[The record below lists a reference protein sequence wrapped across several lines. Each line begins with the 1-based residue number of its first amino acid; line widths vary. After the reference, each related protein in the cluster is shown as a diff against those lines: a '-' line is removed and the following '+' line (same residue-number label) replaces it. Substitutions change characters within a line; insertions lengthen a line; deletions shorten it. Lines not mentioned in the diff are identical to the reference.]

1 MTMNHEYQIIIV
13 SDSLGETASHVAR
26 AAMNQF
32 SNKEYVVKKY
42 NYVRD
47 VDAIEEIV
55 SEASKQSSIVLFT
68 TVIDEMTKSIIETC
82 AKYNVRCHDILTPVL
97 DQFSDFFSDTPA
109 QKPGTMYKL
118 DDDYFER
125 VAAIEF
131 AVKYDDGKDLR
142 GLKHA
147 DVVLLGIS
155 RTSKTPLSMYLSHK
169 NIKVANVP
177 LVPEIPVAKEIYDL
191 PKNKLIGLTNSPD
204 KLNEIRVERLKA
216 LGLSS
221 DVEYANYNRILDE
234 LEYAEKVYKQLG
246 CPVINVA
253 TKAIEETASII
264 MEITGLNMKLK

>member
-1 MTMNHEYQIIIV
+1 MDNRYYIFIL

-32 SNKEYVVKKY
+32 LNKDYVVKKY

-47 VDAIEEIV
+47 ADAVEEIV
-55 SEASKQSSIVLFT
+55 IEASKHKSMILFT
-68 TVIDEMTKSIIETC
+68 TVLEELTNTIVTMC
-82 AKYNVRCHDILTPVL
+82 AQHNVLCHDILSPVL
-97 DQFSDFFSDTPA
+97 TQFMSFFGDKPA
-109 QKPGTMYKL
+109 RKPGTMYKL

-142 GLKHA
+142 GLKYA

-169 NIKVANVP
+169 NVKVANVP
-177 LVPEIPVAKEIYDL
+177 LVPEIQVAKEIFQVS
-191 PKNKLIGLTNSPD
+191 KNKLIGLTNSPE
-204 KLNEIRVERLKA
+204 KLNEIRIERLRA

-221 DVEYANYNRILDE
+221 DVEYANFDRILHE
-234 LEYAEKVYKQLG
+234 LDYAEQVYKQLG

-253 TKAIEETASII
+253 NKAIEETASII
-264 MEITGLNMKLK
+264 LEITGLNIKLK

>member
-1 MTMNHEYQIIIV
+1 MEKEFQIIII
-13 SDSLGETASHVAR
+13 SDSLGETALHVVR

-32 SNKEYVVKKY
+32 NNQNHMIKKY
-42 NYVRD
+42 NYIRD
-47 VDAIEEIV
+47 KEAVEKIIK
-55 SEASKQSSIVLFT
+55 EASHSSSMVLFT
-68 TVIDEMTKSIIETC
+68 TVMDEITQSIIENC
-82 AKYNVRCHDILTPVL
+82 QKYGVRCHDILTPVL
-97 DQFSDFFSDTPA
+97 KDFSDFFADDPV

-131 AVKYDDGKDLR
+131 AVKYDDGKDLK

-177 LVPEIPVAKEIYDL
+177 LVPEIPVAKEIFDL
-191 PKNKLIGLTNSPD
+191 PKEKVIGLTNSPE
-204 KLNEIRVERLKA
+204 KLNEVRVERLKA

-221 DVEYANYNRILDE
+221 NVEYADYKRILEE
-234 LEYAEKVYKQLG
+234 LEYADKIYKKIG

-253 TKAIEETASII
+253 QKAIEETASII
-264 MEITGLNMKLK
+264 MELTGLHSKMK

>member
-1 MTMNHEYQIIIV
+1 MDQRYHVYIL

-32 SNKEYVVKKY
+32 TNKDYLVKKF
-42 NYVRD
+42 NYIRD
-47 VDAIEEIV
+47 LDAVEEIV
-55 SEASKQSSIVLFT
+55 KEASNSMSIVLYT
-68 TVIDEMTKSIIETC
+68 TVIEELTANIEQIC
-82 AKYNVRCHDILTPVL
+82 KRYDVICHDLMSPVL
-97 DQFSDFFSDTPA
+97 NQFEKFFGEPPA
-109 QKPGTMYKL
+109 RKPGNMYKM

-142 GLKHA
+142 GLKYA

-177 LVPEIPVAKEIYDL
+177 LVPEIPVAKEIFEV
-191 PKNKLIGLTNSPD
+191 PRPKLIGLTNSPE
-204 KLNEIRVERLKA
+204 KLNEVRIERLKA

-221 DVEYANYNRILDE
+221 DVEYANFDRILQE
-234 LEYAEKVYKQLG
+234 LDYADRVYRQLG

-253 TKAIEETASII
+253 NKAIEETASII
-264 MEITGLNMKLK
+264 LEITGHNIKLK

>member
-1 MTMNHEYQIIIV
+1 MDQEYQIIIM

-32 SNKEYVVKKY
+32 TNKEYVVRKY

-47 VDAIEEIV
+47 VETVEAIIEK
-55 SEASKQSSIVLFT
+55 ASIKPSIVLFT
-68 TVIDEMTKSIIETC
+68 TVIDELTEAIVKSC
-82 AKYNVRCHDILTPVL
+82 AKHNVKCHDILTPVL
-97 DQFSDFFSDTPA
+97 TQFSDFFSDVPA

-118 DDDYFER
+118 DDDYFDR

-131 AVKYDDGKDLR
+131 AVKYDDGRDLK

-169 NIKVANVP
+169 NIRVANVP
-177 LVPEIPVAKEIYDL
+177 LVPEIPVAKEIFQV

-221 DVEYANYNRILDE
+221 NVEYANYSRILEE
-234 LEYAEKVYKQLG
+234 LDYADKIYKQLG

-253 TKAIEETASII
+253 NKAIEETASII

>member
-1 MTMNHEYQIIIV
+1 MDNRYHIFIL
-13 SDSLGETASHVAR
+13 SDSLGETATHVAK

-32 SNKEYVVKKY
+32 LNKDYIVKKY

-47 VDAIEEIV
+47 EDAVEEIV
-55 SEASKQSSIVLFT
+55 IEASRHKSVILFT
-68 TVIDEMTKSIIETC
+68 TVLDEMRLKIISSCEQHHVT
-82 AKYNVRCHDILTPVL
+82 YHDILSPVL
-97 DQFSDFFSDTPA
+97 NQFAEFFADKPVG
-109 QKPGTMYKL
+109 KPGTMYKL

-142 GLKHA
+142 GLKYA

-169 NIKVANVP
+169 NVKVANVP
-177 LVPEIPVAKEIYDL
+177 LVPEIPVAKEIFQV

-204 KLNEIRVERLKA
+204 KLNEIRMERLKA

-221 DVEYANYNRILDE
+221 DVEYANMDRILQE
-234 LEYAEKVYKQLG
+234 LDYAEKVYKQLG
-246 CPVINVA
+246 CPIINVA
-253 TKAIEETASII
+253 NKAIEETASII
-264 MEITGLNMKLK
+264 LEITGLNMKLK

>member
-1 MTMNHEYQIIIV
+1 MDNRYQIFIL

-32 SNKEYVVKKY
+32 INKDYVVKKY

-47 VDAIEEIV
+47 TEAVEEIV
-55 SEASKQSSIVLFT
+55 LEAAKHQSIVLFT
-68 TVIDEMTKSIIETC
+68 TVIEDLTQNIKRIC
-82 AKYNVRCHDILTPVL
+82 AKHNVICHDILTPVL
-97 DQFSDFFSDTPA
+97 NQFETFFGDPPA
-109 QKPGTMYKL
+109 RKPGTMYKL

-142 GLKHA
+142 GLKYA
-147 DVVLLGIS
+147 DIVLLGIS

-169 NIKVANVP
+169 NVKVANVP
-177 LVPEIPVAKEIYDL
+177 LVPEIPVAKEIFQV
-191 PKNKLIGLTNSPD
+191 PKNRLIGLTNSPE
-204 KLNEIRVERLKA
+204 KLNEVRVERLKA

-221 DVEYANYNRILDE
+221 DVEYANFERILEE
-234 LEYAEKVYKQLG
+234 LDYADRVYRQLG

-264 MEITGLNMKLK
+264 LEITGLNIKLK

>member
-1 MTMNHEYQIIIV
+1 MEQEYQIIIM

-32 SNKEYVVKKY
+32 TGKEYVVKKY

-47 VDAIEEIV
+47 IEAVEEIV
-55 SEASKQSSIVLFT
+55 SKASKQPSIVLFT
-68 TVIDEMTKSIIETC
+68 TVIDELTRGIIETC
-82 AKYNVRCHDILTPVL
+82 ARYGVRCHDILTPVL
-97 DQFSDFFSDTPA
+97 DQFSDFFKDVPA

-118 DDDYFER
+118 DDDYFDR

-131 AVKYDDGKDLR
+131 AVKYDDGKDLK

-169 NIKVANVP
+169 NIRVANVP
-177 LVPEIPVAKEIYDL
+177 LVPEIPVAKEIYQV
-191 PKNKLIGLTNSPD
+191 PKNKLIGLTNSPE

-216 LGLSS
+216 LGLSAN
-221 DVEYANYNRILDE
+221 VEYANYSRILEE
-234 LEYAEKVYKQLG
+234 LDYADKVYKQLG
-246 CPVINVA
+246 CPIINVA
-253 TKAIEETASII
+253 NKAIEETASII

>member
-1 MTMNHEYQIIIV
+1 MDNRYYIFIL
-13 SDSLGETASHVAR
+13 SDSLGETATHVAK

-32 SNKEYVVKKY
+32 IDIDYVIKKY

-47 VDAIEEIV
+47 EDAVEEIIQ
-55 SEASKQSSIVLFT
+55 EASRHKSVVLFT
-68 TVIDEMTKSIIETC
+68 TVLDEMKEKIIKCCTEY
-82 AKYNVRCHDILTPVL
+82 KVEWHDVLSPVL
-97 DQFSDFFSDTPA
+97 TTFSSFFGEQPVG
-109 QKPGTMYKL
+109 KPGTLYKL

-142 GLKHA
+142 GLKYA

-169 NIKVANVP
+169 NVKVANVP
-177 LVPEIPVAKEIYDL
+177 LVPEIPVAKEIFQL
-191 PKNKLIGLTNSPD
+191 PKNKLIGLTNSPE

-221 DVEYANYNRILDE
+221 DVEYANFDRILEE
-234 LEYAEKVYKQLG
+234 LEYADKVYKQLG

-253 TKAIEETASII
+253 NKAIEETASII
-264 MEITGLNMKLK
+264 MEITGLNVRLK

>member
-1 MTMNHEYQIIIV
+1 MDDRYFIFIL

-32 SNKEYVVKKY
+32 SSMDYVVKKY

-47 VDAIEEIV
+47 EDAVEEIV
-55 SEASKQSSIVLFT
+55 AEAAKHRSIVLFT
-68 TVIDEMTKSIIETC
+68 TVIEELTQIIIRLC
-82 AKYNVRCHDILTPVL
+82 KQYGVMYHDILSPVL
-97 DQFSDFFSDTPA
+97 NEFTTFFGDRPA
-109 QKPGTMYKL
+109 RKPGTMYKL

-142 GLKHA
+142 GLKYA

-155 RTSKTPLSMYLSHK
+155 RTSKTPLSMYLAHK
-169 NIKVANVP
+169 NVKVANVP
-177 LVPEIPVAKEIYDL
+177 LVPEIPVAREIFQL
-191 PKNKLIGLTNSPD
+191 PRNKLIGLTNSPD
-204 KLNEIRVERLKA
+204 KLNAIRIERLKA

-221 DVEYANYNRILDE
+221 DVEYANMDRILLE
-234 LEYAEKVYKQLG
+234 LDYAERIYKQLG

-253 TKAIEETASII
+253 NKAIEETASII
-264 MEITGLNMKLK
+264 LEITGLNIKLK

>member
-1 MTMNHEYQIIIV
+1 MDNRFYIFIL

-32 SNKEYVVKKY
+32 LNKDYVVKKY

-47 VDAIEEIV
+47 TESVEEIV
-55 SEASKQSSIVLFT
+55 LEASKHKSMILFT
-68 TVIDEMTKSIIETC
+68 TVLEDMTNTI
-82 AKYNVRCHDILTPVL
+82 VRLCEQHQVLHHDILSPVL
-97 DQFSDFFSDTPA
+97 TQFTSFFSDKPVR
-109 QKPGTMYKL
+109 KPGTMYKL

-142 GLKHA
+142 GLKYA

-169 NIKVANVP
+169 NVKVANVP
-177 LVPEIPVAKEIYDL
+177 LVPEIQVAKEIFQV
-191 PKNKLIGLTNSPD
+191 PKNKLIGLTNSPE
-204 KLNEIRVERLKA
+204 KLNEIRIERLRA

-221 DVEYANYNRILDE
+221 DVEYANFDRILHE
-234 LEYAEKVYKQLG
+234 LDYAERVYKQLG

-253 TKAIEETASII
+253 NKAIEETASII
-264 MEITGLNMKLK
+264 LEITGLNIKLK

>member
-1 MTMNHEYQIIIV
+1 MNQEYQIIIM

-32 SNKEYVVKKY
+32 INKEYVVKKH

-47 VDAIEEIV
+47 VDAVEEIIA
-55 SEASKQSSIVLFT
+55 EASKQPSIVLFT
-68 TVIDEMTKSIIETC
+68 TVIDELTKGIIDSC
-82 AKYNVRCHDILTPVL
+82 KRHGVPCHDILTPVL
-97 DQFSDFFSDTPA
+97 NQFSTFFNDQPA

-118 DDDYFER
+118 DDDYFDR

-169 NIKVANVP
+169 NIRVANVP
-177 LVPEIPVAKEIYDL
+177 LVPEIPVAKEIFQV

-204 KLNEIRVERLKA
+204 KLNEIRIERLKA

-221 DVEYANYNRILDE
+221 DVEYANFNRILEE
-234 LEYAEKVYKQLG
+234 LDYAEQIYKQLG

-253 TKAIEETASII
+253 NKAIEETASII

>member
-1 MTMNHEYQIIIV
+1 MDERYQIFIL

-32 SNKEYVVKKY
+32 INKDYVVKKY

-47 VDAIEEIV
+47 VDAVEEIV
-55 SEASKQSSIVLFT
+55 LEAARHKSIILFT
-68 TVIDEMTKSIIETC
+68 TVIEDLTKSIIEIS
-82 AKYNVRCHDILTPVL
+82 AKHNVMAHDILSPVL
-97 DQFSDFFSDTPA
+97 GQFSTFFNDEPA
-109 QKPGTMYKL
+109 RKPGTMYKL

-142 GLKHA
+142 GLKYA

-169 NIKVANVP
+169 NVKVANVP
-177 LVPEIPVAKEIYDL
+177 LVPEIPVAKEIFQV
-191 PKNKLIGLTNSPD
+191 PKNKLIGLTNSPE
-204 KLNEIRVERLKA
+204 KLNEVRIERLKA

-221 DVEYANYNRILDE
+221 DVEYANYNRILEE
-234 LEYAEKVYKQLG
+234 LEYADHVYKQLG
-246 CPVINVA
+246 CPIINVA
-253 TKAIEETASII
+253 AKAIEETASII
-264 MEITGLNMKLK
+264 LEITGLNIKLK

>member
-1 MTMNHEYQIIIV
+1 MDFQYYIFIL
-13 SDSLGETASHVAR
+13 SDSLGETASHVAK

-32 SNKEYVVKKY
+32 LNKDYIVKKY

-47 VDAIEEIV
+47 ADAVREIV
-55 SEASKQSSIVLFT
+55 SEASKHKSIVLFT
-68 TVIDEMTKSIIETC
+68 TVLDELKHIIIEEC
-82 AKYNVRCHDILTPVL
+82 KQNKIQYHDILTPIL
-97 DQFSDFFSDTPA
+97 GQFSTFFDDVPVAT
-109 QKPGTMYKL
+109 PGTMYKL

-131 AVKYDDGKDLR
+131 AVKYDDGKDMR
-142 GLKHA
+142 GLKYA

-177 LVPEIPVAKEIYDL
+177 LVPEIPVAKEIFDV
-191 PKNKLIGLTNSPD
+191 PKHKLIGLTNSPE

-221 DVEYANYNRILDE
+221 DVEYANFDRILEE
-234 LEYAEKVYKQLG
+234 LDYADKIYKRLG
-246 CPVINVA
+246 CPIINVA
-253 TKAIEETASII
+253 NKAIEETASII
-264 MEITGLNMKLK
+264 LEITGLNTKFK